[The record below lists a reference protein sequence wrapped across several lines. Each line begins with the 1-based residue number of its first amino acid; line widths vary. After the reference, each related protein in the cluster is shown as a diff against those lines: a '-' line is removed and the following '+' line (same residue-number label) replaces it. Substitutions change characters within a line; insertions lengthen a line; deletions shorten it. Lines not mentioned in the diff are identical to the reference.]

1 MLKSSRIIKNGLII
15 NSFSLFIILGFWI
28 IKGSVWTTLDFQAL
42 DFYFKIAIDNGY
54 ELKSSEKIVY
64 LAITDETYQEF
75 FEKNILDRNLFSKV
89 IDTLNQFQPAV
100 IAADIIFAFPS
111 DSVSDSD
118 LANSFRRNGNV
129 YLPVAFAVSTKNIS
143 NEDQNIISVH
153 KNLNVFDTPEENN
166 KGNPYVASRAL
177 TQHSIFFSA
186 TDKSGHISIK
196 NDDDGVLRHAIM
208 VIKVDS
214 SFYPTFSLSI
224 FLDYVESSFGEVTIN
239 WGNEIIIPAT
249 IDNWLNEDVI
259 IPINE
264 KGEAYIPFIRKW
276 SEDFPYKSISRLMED
291 ISNPLL
297 YGNIST
303 FFEGKFVLVC
313 DVATG
318 TSDISNTSIEDDSPL
333 VTMHAALL
341 NAFLTNQF
349 FQECSFNEVIFLL
362 LISSIILMGF
372 SVFRNPW
379 VIYIGSFIGILLF
392 AAITWYE
399 FIDFTLFP
407 LTSVSLSFLFMSLS
421 LVSSDFLLISRERT
435 FIKNAF
441 SHYISPEVVNE
452 LLANPKSLLLGGEE
466 RWLTVLFTDLVS
478 FTTISENQEPDK
490 LVRLLKLYFT
500 TMTEIIIK
508 HGGTVD
514 KFIGDSIMAIFGA
527 PVSMSDHAARAVRA
541 GLEMGKKLNEL
552 NIQLRSEGL
561 PEVNAR
567 IGINTGNM
575 VVGNIGTEN
584 VFNYTVIGDSVN
596 LASRLE
602 QANKMFNTNMLIS
615 NYTFDELNKDEFKIR
630 ELEVIKVKG
639 RDTVVKVFEVY
650 DFNHENQSEKVEKK

>member
-1 MLKSSRIIKNGLII
+1 
-15 NSFSLFIILGFWI
+15 
-28 IKGSVWTTLDFQAL
+28 
-42 DFYFKIAIDNGY
+42 
-54 ELKSSEKIVY
+54 
-64 LAITDETYQEF
+64 
-75 FEKNILDRNLFSKV
+75 
-89 IDTLNQFQPAV
+89 
-100 IAADIIFAFPS
+100 
-111 DSVSDSD
+111 
-118 LANSFRRNGNV
+118 
-129 YLPVAFAVSTKNIS
+129 
-143 NEDQNIISVH
+143 
-153 KNLNVFDTPEENN
+153 
-166 KGNPYVASRAL
+166 
-177 TQHSIFFSA
+177 
-186 TDKSGHISIK
+186 
-196 NDDDGVLRHAIM
+196 
-208 VIKVDS
+208 
-214 SFYPTFSLSI
+214 
-224 FLDYVESSFGEVTIN
+224 
-239 WGNEIIIPAT
+239 
-249 IDNWLNEDVI
+249 
-259 IPINE
+259 
-264 KGEAYIPFIRKW
+264 
-276 SEDFPYKSISRLMED
+276 
-291 ISNPLL
+291 
-297 YGNIST
+297 
-303 FFEGKFVLVC
+303 
-313 DVATG
+313 
-318 TSDISNTSIEDDSPL
+318 
-333 VTMHAALL
+333 
-341 NAFLTNQF
+341 
-349 FQECSFNEVIFLL
+349 
-362 LISSIILMGF
+362 MGF